1 MGATVR
7 KDGRWWR
14 ITLHQLGKR
23 KCWLFQDRRVAT
35 LKAKE
40 FDYRL
45 AMEGWGFWEKPA
57 DECFG
62 PYAARQLTLWG
73 QGNLKPS
80 TFQLWQYN
88 IQRHVLPKFGALPLN
103 EISRAALKD
112 FFCQL
117 AAQGLRRN
125 TVLNV
130 LTPVRRILQEAVEEG
145 RLVVNPAAGIGRS
158 VLPRNERP
166 FEGKVYTPT
175 QIRQLLH
182 VCKVK
187 SPERYPLL
195 LCLVQTGLRLGEALA
210 LEWSDVDWSSGTLTI
225 RGTLFQGQKGL
236 PKNGRFHSLTMTPP
250 LRACFESVYLQR
262 QVERADGPG
271 QLPSWIFCSKEGTPI
286 DGHNLRCR
294 WWKPILEAAQLPPIR
309 LHDLRGSVVSL
320 LLNEGLTPW
329 EVQSY
334 IGHRSLVMT
343 CNTYGHRYPGSS
355 RVEDALAKFLP
366 LVTG

>member
-14 ITLHQLGKR
+14 ITLHQRGKR

-57 DECFG
+57 DECFR
-62 PYAARQLTLWG
+62 PYAERQLALWREVT
-73 QGNLKPS
+73 LKPS
-80 TFQLWQYN
+80 TFKAWSHSLQH
-88 IQRHVLPKFGALPLN
+88 HVFPVFGNTPLQ
-103 EISRAALKD
+103 EITRSVLKE
-112 FFCQL
+112 FFIDLTQK
-117 AAQGLRRN
+117 GLRRN
-125 TVLNV
+125 TVHNV
-130 LTPVRRILQEAVEEG
+130 LAPMRRVLQEAVEEG
-145 RLVVNPAAGIGRS
+145 RLAVNPAAGLGRS

-166 FEGKVYTPT
+166 FEGKVYTPA
-175 QIRQLLH
+175 QVQHLLQ
-182 VCKVK
+182 VCQAKW
-187 SPERYPLL
+187 PERYPLL

-210 LEWSDVDWSSGTLTI
+210 LEWSDLDWKAGTLTI
-225 RGTLFQGQKGL
+225 RGTLFQGQKVL
-236 PKNGRFHSLTMTPP
+236 PKNGRFHQLMMTPP
-250 LRACFESVYLQR
+250 LLACLETIYLQR
-262 QVERADGPG
+262 QVDRTDG
-271 QLPSWIFCSKEGTPI
+271 QLPSWVFCSQEGTPI
-286 DGHNLRCR
+286 DGHNLRAR
-294 WWKPILEAAQLPPIR
+294 WWKPLLEATQLPPIR

-366 LVTG
+366 G

>member
-14 ITLHQLGKR
+14 ITLHQLGRR

-45 AMEGWGFWEKPA
+45 ALEGWGFWERPA

-62 PYAARQLTLWG
+62 PYATRQLTLWG
-73 QGNLKPS
+73 QGKLKPS
-80 TFQLWQYN
+80 TLQLWKYN
-88 IQRHVLPKFGALPLN
+88 IQRYVLPKFGAVPLN
-103 EISRAALKD
+103 EISRASVKD
-112 FFCQL
+112 FFIRI

-125 TVLNV
+125 TVHNV
-130 LTPVRRILQEAVEEG
+130 LAPFRRILQEAVEEG
-145 RLVVNPAAGIGRS
+145 RLAANPAAGIGRS
-158 VLPRNERP
+158 VLPRNELP
-166 FEGKVYTPT
+166 FEGKVYTPP
-175 QIRQLLH
+175 QVKHLLQ
-182 VCKVK
+182 VCKAK
-187 SPERYPLL
+187 WPDRFAFL

-210 LEWSDVDWSSGTLTI
+210 LEWSDVDWSSGMLTI

-236 PKNGRFHSLTMTPP
+236 PKNGRFHHLTMTPP
-250 LRACFESVYLQR
+250 LRACLESVYLQR
-262 QVERADGPG
+262 QVERTDRT

-286 DGHNLRCR
+286 DGHNLRKR
-294 WWKPILEAAQLPPIR
+294 WWKPLLEAAELPPIR

-355 RVEDALAKFLP
+355 RVEEALTKFL
-366 LVTG
+366 G